1 VTSTELAALRIF
13 FDTSVVLAGAFSRKG
28 ASYALLQTAGL
39 GLIAGYI
46 SPDVRNE
53 AMRNAQS
60 KVPASIPT
68 LRFFLNEILIEG
80 ALPTPDELHLV
91 SAFAAREDVPI
102 LACAVVQRCRFLVT
116 LNERDF
122 WPPPSLI
129 TALRPGPLMMA
140 IREQITGLES

>member
-1 VTSTELAALRIF
+1 MTSTEVAPLRVF

-53 AMRNAQS
+53 ALRNAQS

-68 LRFFLNEILIEG
+68 LRYFLNEILIEG
-80 ALPTPDELHLV
+80 ALPTSEELQAV

-102 LACAVVQRCRFLVT
+102 LACAVVQQCRYLVT

-122 WPPPSLI
+122 WPLPGLI
-129 TALRPGPLMMA
+129 TVLRPGPLVMA
-140 IREQITGLES
+140 IRKQISGLES